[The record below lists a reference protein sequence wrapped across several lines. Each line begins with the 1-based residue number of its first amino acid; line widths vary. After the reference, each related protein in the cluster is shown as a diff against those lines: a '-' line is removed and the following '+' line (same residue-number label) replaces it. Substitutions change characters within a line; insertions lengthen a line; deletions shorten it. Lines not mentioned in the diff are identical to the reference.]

1 MQLRGALAEG
11 DLDVAVATCATS
23 GRSVAC
29 GLYGTAGNTGSHV
42 GATSATAATELCE
55 AGATLVAS
63 GGGAEEFLVA
73 LLEKRRTP

>member
-11 DLDVAVATCATS
+11 DLDVAVATS

-42 GATSATAATELCE
+42 RATSATAATELCE

-73 LLEKRRTP
+73 LLVKRRTP

>member
-11 DLDVAVATCATS
+11 DLHVAVATSATN

-29 GLYGTAGNTGSHV
+29 GGNGTAGNTGSNV

-73 LLEKRRTP
+73 LLVKRRTP